1 MPNITVDITPD
12 KSLIKKLGLVG
23 YRTEQAVA
31 ELIDN
36 SIDARLGDTVTV
48 SVILDFKLGE
58 IEVSDNG
65 CGMDSEGIKMA
76 LTVAKE
82 TKKDKLGQ
90 FGLGLK
96 SACSSLGKTFT
107 LRTTTPESNS
117 IFMAT
122 YDEDRWIND
131 SSKNWTNFEIKKTAR
146 EAGWRG
152 TQIRISNVKVPLYP
166 NQLLNFRQRFG
177 IRYGPYIKR
186 GHVRIMVNSRLCKPS
201 SPKLADGTKHPVD
214 IRIPGGRMSGW
225 VGLLARRSIKGDYG
239 IHLYR
244 NGRLISAF
252 DKFGI
257 KRHPNAAKVIGEL
270 SLDHVPVNF
279 QKTGFLAESPEYREA
294 VSEFMADPTVKM
306 IMRQASSPREGMS
319 NVESVLALD
328 QSVALPPLDS
338 RMSAENA
345 KSLLRDADKFVQQKG
360 DTVFNFE
367 FDDSDTFD
375 VETAGGGIRVGIGRH
390 NPAFSLFKNPLFLIG
405 MIRIEAELAAGDP
418 SHRLFIE
425 RRNAMLSE
433 FIRNRLP
440 KRDGKDKS
448 RKETVP
454 LPGYSL
460 HSDLVEIHD
469 YLKEIFEHDFQFTG
483 ISTLS
488 PFLHHYH
495 SKIVYTIHTVPGAG
509 QEMMEAISGHAAN
522 FTVMLNPRKQ
532 DIASILD
539 VTKNSKFIVIRE
551 YNERLSPTWAG
562 PEKSWLDLYFEVTRD
577 RIPLYHDELIQI
589 LNELLDA
596 GLAKPAKLRSLARR
610 RQILNEIEEYLP
622 EEYSLDEYLPEE

>member
-1 MPNITVDITPD
+1 MTNITVDITPD

-48 SVILDFKLGE
+48 GVTLDFRLGQIE
-58 IEVSDNG
+58 ISDDG
-65 CGMDSEGIKMA
+65 CGMDSEGIRNA

-107 LRTTTPESNS
+107 IRTTIPGSDS
-117 IFMAT
+117 MFMAT
-122 YDEDRWIND
+122 YDEERWIND
-131 SSKNWTNFEIKKTAR
+131 SSKDWTNFEIKKTAK

-152 TQIRISNVKVPLYP
+152 TNITISNIKVPLYP
-166 NQLLNFRQRFG
+166 NQILNFRRRFG
-177 IRYGPYIKR
+177 IRYGPHIEH
-186 GHVRIMVNSRLCKPS
+186 GQVRILVNSRPCKPS
-201 SPKLADGTKHPVD
+201 SPKLVDGTKHPVN
-214 IRIPGGRMSGW
+214 IQAPGGRMSGW
-225 VGLLARRSIKGDYG
+225 IGLLARRSIKGDYG

-257 KRHPNAAKVIGEL
+257 KRHPNAARVIGEL
-270 SLDHVPVNF
+270 ALDHVPVNF
-279 QKTGFLAESPEYREA
+279 HKTGFLTESPEYREA
-294 VSEFMADPTVKM
+294 VSEFMDDPTVKM
-306 IMRQASSPREGMS
+306 IMRQASSPKEGMS
-319 NVESVLALD
+319 NIESVLELD
-328 QSVALPPLDS
+328 QSPTLPPLDG

-345 KSLLRDADKFVQQKG
+345 KVLLRDAGRFVHQKG

-367 FDDSDTFD
+367 FDDSDTFG
-375 VETAGGGIRVGIGRH
+375 VETTSDGIRVGIGR
-390 NPAFSLFKNPLFLIG
+390 NDPAFSLFKNPLFLIG
-405 MIRIEAELAAGDP
+405 MIRIEAELAAEDL

-425 RRNAMLSE
+425 RRNEMLSE
-433 FIRNRLP
+433 FVRNRLP
-440 KRDGKDKS
+440 KRVGKGKS
-448 RKETVP
+448 RKEAVP
-454 LPGYSL
+454 LPRYSL
-460 HSDLVEIHD
+460 HDDLIEIHD
-469 YLKEIFEHDFQFTG
+469 YLKEVFEHDFQFTG

-488 PFLHHYH
+488 PFLHHSH
-495 SKIVYTIHTVPGAG
+495 SKIVYTIHTVSGAG
-509 QEMMEAISGHAAN
+509 QELMESILRHGADLTIL
-522 FTVMLNPRKQ
+522 LNPRKQ
-532 DIASILD
+532 EIMPVLD
-539 VTKNSKFIVIRE
+539 AAEHSKFIVIRE
-551 YNERLSPTWAG
+551 YHGRLSPTWAE

-577 RIPLYHDELIQI
+577 KIPLYHDELILI

-610 RQILNEIEEYLP
+610 RQILKEIEEYLP
-622 EEYSLDEYLPEE
+622 DEHTLEE